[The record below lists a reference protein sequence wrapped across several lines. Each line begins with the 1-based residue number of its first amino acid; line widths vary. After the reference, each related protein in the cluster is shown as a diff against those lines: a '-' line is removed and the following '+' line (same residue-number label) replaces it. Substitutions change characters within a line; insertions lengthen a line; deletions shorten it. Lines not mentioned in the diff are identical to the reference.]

1 VFSFSTIRVSLSN
14 AICSNVLSSSFFLS
28 CFNRTCFT
36 NIFFGALE
44 SVICRVLCEY
54 GLHDVSS
61 SLDFYMLILIPIS
74 FIVLNVSFVGNA
86 ICARNSDRNKA
97 EASSVANNSGGGTN
111 QLPGVSRSLLKH
123 NVIDVENLKKHHGF
137 KDIDTNVMNKTVG
150 ILDEDLEALEEDM
163 NEVAMHDKNVRE
175 RGGSF
180 EEEVAGRG
188 ENNAL
193 HVPQQTKI
201 VPVTTEFK
209 VTQQMLRA
217 APAPP
222 PSGISILDQVEEVQ
236 VDSLK

>member
-1 VFSFSTIRVSLSN
+1 
-14 AICSNVLSSSFFLS
+14 
-28 CFNRTCFT
+28 
-36 NIFFGALE
+36 
-44 SVICRVLCEY
+44 
-54 GLHDVSS
+54 
-61 SLDFYMLILIPIS
+61 MLILIPIS
-74 FIVLNVSFVGNA
+74 FIVLNVSFVGKA